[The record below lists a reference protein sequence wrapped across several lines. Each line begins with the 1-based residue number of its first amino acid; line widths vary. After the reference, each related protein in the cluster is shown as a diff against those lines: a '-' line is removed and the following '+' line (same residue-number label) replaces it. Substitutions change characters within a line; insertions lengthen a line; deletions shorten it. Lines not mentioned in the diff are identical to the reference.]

1 MYSVVTNPK
10 FYSLR
15 RYSIEVRLCPF
26 GIEAF
31 FHATLLD

>member
-1 MYSVVTNPK
+1 VTNSK

-15 RYSIEVRLCPF
+15 RYSIEVRLGPF

-31 FHATLLD
+31 VSCYSAGLN